1 MNKMR
6 CYLTRT
12 ESLKYNI
19 SFLFNIPLFEKKLQ
33 KFPFNRTSFILNHK
47 ICSPP
52 IRKIHS
58 IFESDLVTS
67 WTLLIIT
74 GGEIKKPAQKQ

>member
-1 MNKMR
+1 MR

-19 SFLFNIPLFEKKLQ
+19 SFLFNIPLFEKKMQ

-47 ICSPP
+47 ICSLP
-52 IRKIHS
+52 ICKIHS

-67 WTLLIIT
+67 WTSLIIT